1 MPPNRSQDAGKGLGE
16 GAVKRMSWRAC
27 IVSLGC
33 SLATVGPASLW
44 SCAPAPAAAQTAFPP
59 AGSLVSFALTA
70 ADGATITDQSYRG
83 KWLVIYFGY
92 TFCPD
97 VCPTTLMDIAGAL
110 DRLGPRAAAVQGLF
124 VTVDP
129 RRDTPSVLA
138 EYLKSF
144 DPRLVG
150 LTGTPTQIAQAA
162 KSFHVFYERR
172 ETDDGGYSY
181 DHSAF
186 VYVVDPDGRL
196 VKVMTGEGG
205 SLQIAETLSALID
218 TKRRRADRAGLR
230 HYRRD

>member
-16 GAVKRMSWRAC
+16 VAVKHVSWRAY
-27 IVSLGC
+27 IVLLGC
-33 SLATVGPASLW
+33 ALVTVGPASLW
-44 SCAPAPAAAQTAFPP
+44 SYAPAPAAAQTAFPP

-70 ADGATITDQSYRG
+70 ADGTAITERSYRG

-97 VCPTTLMDIAGAL
+97 VCPTTLMDIAGAF
-110 DRLGPRAAAVQGLF
+110 DGLGLRAAAVQGLF

-129 RRDTPSVLA
+129 RRDTPNVLA

-150 LTGTPTQIAQAA
+150 LTGPPTQIAQAA
-162 KSFHVFYERR
+162 KSFHVFYERHDT
-172 ETDDGGYSY
+172 EDGGYSY

-196 VKVMTGEGG
+196 VKAMTSEGG
-205 SLQIAETLSALID
+205 SKQIADTLSALID
-218 TKRRRADRAGLR
+218 AER
-230 HYRRD
+230 